1 MTSISPSTLVKNFDL
16 HYIPNSMLSKHPLA
30 GNSIRNITSTEN
42 LNRFVFDV
50 EKENGNVGILLAIKA
65 FVQLF
70 FNPFAGNLSGKFGY
84 KNILFF
90 GTSNLLFSSLSE
102 LANLQKNC

>member
-1 MTSISPSTLVKNFDL
+1 MSASALVKNFDL
-16 HYIPNSMLSKHPLA
+16 HYIPNSMMSKHPLA
-30 GNSIRNITSTEN
+30 GNGIRNITTSAEN
-42 LNRFVFDV
+42 LHRFVFDV

-70 FNPFAGNLSGKFGY
+70 FNPLAGNLSGKFGH
-84 KNILFF
+84 KNMIFF

-102 LANLQKNC
+102 FCENV

>member
-1 MTSISPSTLVKNFDL
+1 M
-16 HYIPNSMLSKHPLA
+16 MSKHPLA

-42 LNRFVFDV
+42 LHRFVFDV
-50 EKENGNVGILLAIKA
+50 EKENGRIGLLLAMKA

-84 KNILFF
+84 KNIIFF

-102 LANLQKNC
+102 LVDSVEKEDCRTEIDKCHFI